1 MDLLETELISLRKT
15 IIGGFDLNART
26 FYTVKDLYLLFG
38 GVEDMSDLFYPI
50 SSEQLIEWMFTE
62 LDTRDSLFGIPR
74 RHFFV
79 PKENDPFRSRAFGHP
94 LETPFG
100 PAAGPHSQMAQNIVA
115 AWLCGARYIELKT
128 VQTLDVLDV
137 SKPCIDME
145 DEGYNVEWSQEL
157 KIFQSFDEY
166 LRAWVLIHALHHKL
180 GFPGNSPGI
189 LFNLSVGYDLAGIQ
203 KPNVQWF
210 LQQMRDC
217 SAYKQTLVDQVARF
231 YPEVRQLEIPDR
243 ISDNVT
249 LSTMHGCPPD
259 EIERIC
265 AYLMK
270 EQGLHTFVKCNPT
283 LLGPEKV
290 RRLLHHDLGY
300 NDVVVPDSAFDHDLK
315 YAAAVP
321 MLHTLRADADKLGLA
336 FGVKLSNTLEVENF
350 RTVFDPAEKMMYLSG
365 RPLHAITVNLAH
377 VLSEEFGGD
386 LPMSFSAGADCF
398 NAADLLAAGMQ
409 TITVCSDLLK
419 TGGYLRLLQYLES
432 VRNACD
438 NVNAT
443 GIDEFILKQAAADA
457 GPGEIHTSARF
468 NLRRYAEL
476 TSGEHKLK
484 KAAFFTSR
492 SKTRRK
498 LDLFDCI
505 QAPCVDQCPV
515 NQKVP
520 QYMKAVREG
529 DFDEALSLTR
539 ADNPIASTLGRVCD
553 HLCETTCIR
562 THLDEPLAIRDI
574 KRFIMDREEQS
585 SSLTHAPLQGK
596 KIAGKKVAII
606 GAGPGGM
613 AAASELAL
621 AGCAIEIF
629 EMHPYAGGM
638 VGGAIPE
645 FRIPQAVF
653 DQDLDRL
660 VKLGVQIHY
669 NIKAGQDIH
678 LSQLR
683 RQGFDHV
690 VIMVGA
696 QLGKKLGLDGEECQ
710 GVMDA
715 LYFLRQAKEG
725 HPAHIGQRVGIIGA
739 GDTAMDCARTA
750 WRQSDSRV
758 SVIYRRTIDQ
768 MPADREEV
776 ALLAGEGIEVLELA
790 KPQQLITEDGALR
803 ALLCRRMEYRGER
816 DASGRKIPYEVPD
829 SDFEVPL
836 DTLILAIS
844 QHAILDFFDEEPIA
858 VNRWGYIEADPE
870 TFETSVPGVYAGGD
884 VVNDGPSS
892 IVEAAADGKAIARA
906 ILNQPS
912 SDAQPVQL
920 FDTAELLLRR
930 SRRQW
935 RVPVPH
941 TALDERHN
949 FNEVMLT
956 YEEEQARAE
965 AARCLDCNE
974 FCSLCVGVCPNL
986 ALQTWQTGPFEA
998 VLPDLQLGQDGIRTG
1013 SGKTW
1018 RVEQAFQIAVLTD
1031 FCNECGNCTTFCP
1044 TAGEPYR
1051 DKPRLHL
1058 DRPEFEAQ
1066 EDNAFMVFRDAGGWA
1081 MDARWAGE
1089 THRIEMN
1096 GKMGGKLDYQGPLF
1110 SARLDPDTFE
1120 LERVEAAA
1128 GARNGDTLSLEPCAA
1143 MYVLLNGLRQSLPY
1157 LPTALPTDLAAT
1169 GRITHPGYKE

>member
-1 MDLLETELISLRKT
+1 MT
-15 IIGGFDLNART
+15 
-26 FYTVKDLYLLFG
+26 
-38 GVEDMSDLFYPI
+38 DLFYPI

-62 LDTRDSLFGIPR
+62 LESRDSLFGIPR
-74 RHFFV
+74 QHFFI
-79 PKENDPFRSRAFGHP
+79 PKEDDPFRTSAFGHA

-128 VQTLDVLDV
+128 VQTLDVLNV

-180 GFPGNSPGI
+180 GFPGESPGI
-189 LFNLSVGYDLAGIQ
+189 VFNLSVGYDLAGIQ
-203 KPNVQWF
+203 KPNMQWF

-217 SAYKQTLVDQVARF
+217 SSYKQTLVDQVARF

-249 LSTMHGCPPD
+249 LSTMHGCPPG

-283 LLGPEKV
+283 LLGPERV
-290 RRLLHHDLGY
+290 RRLLHDDLGY
-300 NDVVVPDSAFDHDLK
+300 NDVVVPDSAFEHDLE

-321 MLHTLRADADKLGLA
+321 MLHSLRTNADKLGLD

-377 VLSEEFGGD
+377 ALSEEFDGD

-398 NAADLLAAGMQ
+398 NAPDLLAAGMQ

-419 TGGYLRLLQYLES
+419 TGGYLRLLQYIES
-432 VRNACD
+432 VRDACTSA
-438 NVNAT
+438 NAT
-443 GIDEFILKQAAADA
+443 NIGEFVLKQTAVDTDPEDTDPKDTQA
-457 GPGEIHTSARF
+457 SARG
-468 NLRRYAEL
+468 NLRRYAEQV
-476 TSGEHKLK
+476 SGELKLK
-484 KAAFFTSR
+484 KTAFFTSR

-529 DFDEALSLTR
+529 NFDEALNLTR

-574 KRFIMDREEQS
+574 KRFIMDHE
-585 SSLTHAPLQGK
+585 K
-596 KIAGKKVAII
+596 KPGMGLEGQPDSHTQTRPQGKKVAII

-621 AGCAIEIF
+621 AGCDVDIF
-629 EMHPYAGGM
+629 ESHPYAGGM

-645 FRIPQAVF
+645 FRLPQAVF

-660 VKLGVQIHY
+660 AQLGVQIHY
-669 NIKAGQDIH
+669 SMKAGQDIF

-683 RQGFDHV
+683 HEGFDHV

-696 QLGKKLGLDGEECQ
+696 QLGKKLGLDGEECE

-725 HPAHIGQRVGIIGA
+725 NPARIGQRVGIIGA

-776 ALLAGEGIEVLELA
+776 ALLAEEGVEVLELA
-790 KPQQLITEDGALR
+790 KPQQLIIDDGALR

-816 DASGRKIPYEVPD
+816 DASGRKIPYEIPD

-858 VNRWGYIEADPE
+858 VNRWGYIEADPK

-892 IVEAAADGKAIARA
+892 IVEAAADGKAIARS
-906 ILNQPS
+906 ILNQQIS
-912 SDAQPVQL
+912 NTQPVPA
-920 FDTAELLLRR
+920 FDTTELLRKR
-930 SRRQW
+930 SYRQW

-941 TALDERHN
+941 IALNERHN

-956 YEEEQARAE
+956 YNEEQAHAE
-965 AARCLDCNE
+965 ASRCLDCHE

-986 ALQTWQTGPFEA
+986 ALQTWQTEPFEV
-998 VLPDLQLGQDGIRTG
+998 VLPELRLGQDGILPG
-1013 SGKTW
+1013 SGKAW

-1044 TAGEPYR
+1044 TAGKPYR
-1051 DKPRLHL
+1051 DKPRLYL
-1058 DRPEFEAQ
+1058 NRSEFEAQ
-1066 EDNAFMVFRDAGGWA
+1066 EDNAFMVFRDAGRWS
-1081 MDARWAGE
+1081 MDARWQGE
-1089 THRIEMN
+1089 THRIEMTR
-1096 GKMGGKLDYQGPLF
+1096 KVGGALVEKLDYRGPLF

-1120 LERVEAAA
+1120 LVEVVAAA
-1128 GARNGDTLSLEPCAA
+1128 GARKGDTLSLEPCAA
-1143 MYVLLNGLRQSLPY
+1143 MYVLLNGLRQSLPH
-1157 LPTALPTDLAAT
+1157 LPTALPNDIAAA
-1169 GRITHPGYKE
+1169 GRIAHPAYEE